1 MLGCEKHPSFLSHL
15 KAPER
20 KRKKKI
26 NKMCSCSDVSLLL
39 LLLLVL
45 LLVLLLCP
53 LKLFFLAQKIVAVL
67 TSRL

>member
-1 MLGCEKHPSFLSHL
+1 
-15 KAPER
+15 
-20 KRKKKI
+20 
-26 NKMCSCSDVSLLL
+26 MCSCSDVSLLL

-45 LLVLLLCP
+45 LLVLLLGP